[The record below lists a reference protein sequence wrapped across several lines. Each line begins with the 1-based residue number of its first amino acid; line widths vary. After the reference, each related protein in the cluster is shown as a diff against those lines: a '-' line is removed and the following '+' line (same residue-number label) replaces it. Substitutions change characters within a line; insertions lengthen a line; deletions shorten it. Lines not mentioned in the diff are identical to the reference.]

1 MAERNTTAHANA
13 HAQTYSTSPEQSEQ
27 SEHRPSHSSASS
39 TVVHDDV
46 EKQNVDPSS
55 EEGKDPNIV
64 DWDGPDDP
72 EYPPNWTELR
82 KWTITIIL
90 GLMTVSVTF
99 ASSVF
104 SAAAAVTAEQFGVSE
119 EVMILGTSLFVL
131 GYSFGPLA
139 FGPLSE
145 LYGRKTPLFV
155 GFFIFAIFQIPVAVA
170 QNLQTIFV
178 CRFFGGLF
186 ASAPL
191 AIVGGMLADF
201 FDPVERGIAMAVFAG
216 STFVGPVAGPIVGG
230 FITMSYLGWR
240 WTEYIT
246 AIMAFFFGAL
256 GFLVVPETFAPV
268 LLQRRA
274 RRRRYATRNWAL
286 HARSEEEP
294 VDLKNIAHR
303 YLVRPIDMLFRE
315 PILLLIT
322 LYMGFIYGFLYLCF
336 EAYPIAFQ
344 EMRGWNEGVGALPF
358 VAVTCG
364 VLVGCG
370 IIITFT
376 KTRFQAVLRREGH
389 IVPEERL
396 IPMMIG
402 GVLLP
407 AGMFWFGWT
416 SNPSISWVPQAI
428 SGGFLGAGI
437 LLIFMQGL
445 NYIIDCYGVNSNSA
459 IAANCFFRSG
469 LGAGFPMFALPMFHN
484 LGVNWAMTLLG
495 CLTAI
500 LFPVPILFYVFGKRI
515 RSWSR
520 FSPSEE

>member
-1 MAERNTTAHANA
+1 MVERTATAPAHAPA
-13 HAQTYSTSPEQSEQ
+13 PTYPPSPSPER

-46 EKQNVDPSS
+46 EKQNVEPSA
-55 EEGKDPNIV
+55 EAGKDPNIV

-72 EYPPNWTELR
+72 EYPPNWSELR

-145 LYGRKTPLFV
+145 LYGRKAPLFV

-178 CRFFGGLF
+178 CRFLGGLF

-230 FITMSYLGWR
+230 FITMSHLGWR

-246 AIMAFFFGAL
+246 AIMAFFFGGV

-274 RRRRYATRNWAL
+274 RRRRHETRNWAL
-286 HARSEEEP
+286 HARAEEEP
-294 VDLKNIAHR
+294 VDLRSIAHR
-303 YLVRPIDMLFRE
+303 YLVRPIHMLFLE

-500 LFPVPILFYVFGKRI
+500 LFPVPILFYIFGKRI

-520 FSPSEE
+520 FSPSEA